1 MGEFRSALSRLACF
15 MALCLGTVSGCSM
28 RAPISDSPSTGE
40 ILESTAGSEPER
52 SPFTLEI
59 LDEVNDGERVSIR
72 GRIVPKADWSRDDV
86 VLRLSAL
93 DELGDSKIVL
103 RKLSDIAP
111 KGEGLSAN
119 KPTEFVLS
127 IPSVGISNYQIEL
140 LWGDEAAPFMARAT
154 ESLSGDGQIL
164 ALRKLEVHRIPS
176 DSCATPDEC
185 SVKFTITGEFFNS
198 GGATLKNVV
207 IEAGFS
213 PADKLDLPSQIL
225 ENARRIEVRN
235 LNLMPGGTKPFRL
248 ALEKLI
254 PSSEQIAPRPVV
266 RIVSVEPA

>member
-1 MGEFRSALSRLACF
+1 VSSIPDSAS
-15 MALCLGTVSGCSM
+15 S
-28 RAPISDSPSTGE
+28 GE

-52 SPFTLEI
+52 SPFTLEV

-72 GRIVPKADWSRDDV
+72 GRIVPKNDWNRDDV

-93 DELGDSKIVL
+93 DELGNSKLVF

-111 KGEGLSAN
+111 KGEGLRGGS
-119 KPTEFVLS
+119 PTEFVLS
-127 IPSVGISNYQIEL
+127 IPSRGISNYQIEL
-140 LWGDEAAPFMARAT
+140 LWGDEATPFMARAA
-154 ESLSGDGQIL
+154 ESASGDGEVL
-164 ALRKLEVHRIPS
+164 ALRKLEVHRVPS
-176 DSCATPDEC
+176 ESCATPDEC

-213 PADKLDLPSQIL
+213 PADKLDLPGQIL

-235 LNLMPGGTKPFRL
+235 LNLVPGGTKAFRL

-254 PSSEQIAPRPVV
+254 PSSEQMAPRPVV

>member
-1 MGEFRSALSRLACF
+1 MHGFRLTTTKLVCYLGLCTGF
-15 MALCLGTVSGCSM
+15 MSGCS
-28 RAPISDSPSTGE
+28 ISASLSNPAHRGV
-40 ILESTAGSEPER
+40 LESTAGSEPDQ
-52 SPFTLEI
+52 SPFTLEV

-72 GRIVPKADWSRDDV
+72 GRLVPKSDWSRDDV

-93 DELGDSKIVL
+93 DELGNSRLIL

-111 KGEGLSAN
+111 KGEGLSGK
-119 KPTEFVLS
+119 KPADFVLS
-127 IPSVGISNYQIEL
+127 MPSEGISNYQIEV
-140 LWGDEAAPFMARAT
+140 LWGEEAAPFIAQAT
-154 ESLSGDGQIL
+154 DPVSSEGQML
-164 ALRKLEVHRIPS
+164 ALRKLEVHRVPS
-176 DSCATPDEC
+176 ESCATPDEC

-207 IEAGFS
+207 IETGFS
-213 PADKLDLPSQIL
+213 PADKLDLPRQIL

-235 LNLMPGGTKPFRL
+235 LNLVPGGTKPFRL